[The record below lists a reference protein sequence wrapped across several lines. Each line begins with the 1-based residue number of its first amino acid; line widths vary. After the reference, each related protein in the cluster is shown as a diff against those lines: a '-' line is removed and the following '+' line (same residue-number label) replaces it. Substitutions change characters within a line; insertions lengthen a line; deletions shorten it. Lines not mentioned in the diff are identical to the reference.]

1 MNKNKTILK
10 ITGYDSFKCT
20 ADKCKFT
27 CCEGWDINVDEF
39 TFNKWK
45 NEESKFEYVLKNLKI
60 EEYKDKKEYFLD
72 KYTHETCPL
81 LDENGLCEIVKN
93 HGEEYISL
101 TCHTFPRVKNIFE
114 DRKEYSLSCSCPE
127 VVEIISNINE
137 KIKIEYKYN
146 DCSFDSTL
154 EFKIREVLM
163 NVIKQEKFSLEYK
176 LIIAFQMLL
185 TILEN
190 QYNNERK
197 LLSIIEDYKNRDY
210 LKEVE
215 EVYSEI
221 ELNIDESVEEI
232 NNLFIDIIENYREVP
247 GLQGVLESVSSFAEE
262 IEIEYLCEQWEE
274 YKMLFD
280 EYSNLFENCILAKI
294 LSNFNSNDIE
304 EILISFQMI
313 ILEFLL
319 VRYGLFLK
327 YCIDGNKELNLED
340 IKDFIVV
347 FSRVIGNNT
356 EAVMEFINE
365 GFGSDILE
373 CGYICFISLY

>member
-27 CCEGWDINVDEF
+27 CCEGWDINVDES

-45 NEESKFEYVLKNLKI
+45 NEESKFEYILKNLKI
-60 EEYKDKKEYFLD
+60 KEYRGKKEYFLD
-72 KYTHETCPL
+72 KYTHDTCQF
-81 LDENGLCEIVKN
+81 LDKSGLCEIVKN

-101 TCHTFPRVKNIFE
+101 TCYTFPRVKNIFG

-137 KIKIEYKYN
+137 KIKMEYKCD
-146 DCSFDSTL
+146 DCSFESTL

-163 NVIKQEKFSLEYK
+163 NVIKQEGISLEYK

-197 LLSIIEDYKNRDY
+197 LLSIIEDYKNRYY
-210 LKEVE
+210 LKEIE
-215 EVYSEI
+215 EVYREI
-221 ELNIDESVEEI
+221 ELNIGESIEEI

-247 GLQGVLESVSSFAEE
+247 GLQGILESVSSFAEE

-274 YKMLFD
+274 YKMVFD
-280 EYSNLFENCILAKI
+280 EYRDLFENCILSKI

-340 IKDFIVV
+340 IKDFIVA